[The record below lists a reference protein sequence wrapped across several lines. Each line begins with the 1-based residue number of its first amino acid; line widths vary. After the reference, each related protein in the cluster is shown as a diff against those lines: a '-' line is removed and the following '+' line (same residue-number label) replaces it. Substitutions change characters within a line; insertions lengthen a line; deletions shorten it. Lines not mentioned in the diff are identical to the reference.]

1 MIIAKNKKIKGIVR
15 LITRFQTSII
25 IALIGLVLIGAGLS
39 IQKIFTSSDA
49 KENIRQETKGDLE
62 NDVAVDVEGAVGKPG
77 MISLFAGARIDDA
90 IKKAGGFAQDAD
102 REYIAKNINLASV
115 VKDGQ
120 KIYIPKVGETVSDSN
135 GNALSSNSKSTLVN
149 INTATESELDS
160 LPGIGPVRAGKIIAN
175 RPYASIND
183 LLTKKVLGEATFEKI
198 KDQISVQ

>member
-1 MIIAKNKKIKGIVR
+1 MTLAKNKKIKGIVR

-77 MISLFAGARIDDA
+77 MISLFSGARIDDA

>member
-39 IQKIFTSSDA
+39 IQKILTSSDA

-77 MISLFAGARIDDA
+77 MISLFSGARIDDA

>member
-1 MIIAKNKKIKGIVR
+1 MRRGCSRWAPRKKQDNKYT
-15 LITRFQTSII
+15 L
-25 IALIGLVLIGAGLS
+25 
-39 IQKIFTSSDA
+39 
-49 KENIRQETKGDLE
+49 
-62 NDVAVDVEGAVGKPG
+62 
-77 MISLFAGARIDDA
+77 DDA